1 MMKMMLTIVMKN
13 DNHEIDDNI
22 DYEHDDMIRMKQMII
37 LIAKMIMKLI

>member
-22 DYEHDDMIRMKQMII
+22 DYEHDDKDEIDDYNDENDDK
-37 LIAKMIMKLI
+37 

>member
-22 DYEHDDMIRMKQMII
+22 DYEQDDKDEIDNYINC
-37 LIAKMIMKLI
+37 